1 MAVIA
6 LAGGGTGGHV
16 YPALAMGDALA
27 AHGHDIV
34 YYGDPGRLEGRVV
47 PARGMPFREVT
58 AAQFPRGSKVG
69 KVRFVG
75 SLLKGI
81 VATRQQLSD
90 DGVDLVLGV
99 GGYISAPTV
108 LAAWSLGIPT
118 VIHEANATPGLAN
131 RLCARVADA
140 VLLTFEEAGPRLA
153 TKAPQTVVG
162 VPVNAEKLHGDRTE
176 ASQRYDLDPARAT
189 VLFVG
194 GSLGAERIN
203 GLAMTVAKQGV
214 QVLHLCG
221 PRYEERIREA
231 WGRAMPENYR
241 LVGYEDQ
248 MGMAYAMAD
257 LVVCRAGSSTLAELT
272 ALGKPSVLIPSPH
285 VTDNHQEA
293 NARGLESKGAALVEV
308 EKDWHEPT
316 VAGDIRALL
325 GDTTRLAAMSE
336 AARGMA
342 HTSSAEEAAK
352 VVLALLPAG

>member
-16 YPALAMGDALA
+16 YPALAMGDALTG
-27 AHGHDIV
+27 HGHDIV

-47 PARGMPFREVT
+47 PARGLPFREVT
-58 AAQFPRGSKVG
+58 AAQFPRGSKLG
-69 KVRFVG
+69 KVRFAG

-81 VATRQQLSD
+81 LATRQQLSED
-90 DGVDLVLGV
+90 AVDLVLGV

-140 VLLTFEEAGPRLA
+140 VLLTFEEAGPRLS
-153 TKAPQTVVG
+153 TKAPTTVVG
-162 VPVNAEKLHGDRTE
+162 VPVNAEKLNGDRTT
-176 ASQRYDLDPARAT
+176 AAQRYNLDPERPT

-203 GLAMTVAKQGV
+203 GLAMTVAKEGV

-221 PRYEERIREA
+221 PRYEDRIREA
-231 WGRAMPENYR
+231 WCGEMPEHYR
-241 LVGYEDQ
+241 MVGYEDQ

-257 LVVCRAGSSTLAELT
+257 LIVCRAGSSTLAELA

-308 EKDWHEPT
+308 EKDWDEQT
-316 VAGDIRALL
+316 VTADVISLLKDAG
-325 GDTTRLAAMSE
+325 RLSAMSE

-342 HTSSAEEAAK
+342 HMSSAEEAAQ
-352 VVLALLPAG
+352 VVMGLLPTA